1 VFTVQPRHRHNG
13 LRPYAYRLSADVS
26 YIRSSALQ
34 AFITLDHSSDACGTP
49 RPEAAH
55 LTARVEHPGSTER
68 APRLHDAH
76 LRSNARHSE
85 NSRRSLASY
94 PAAVARSKRHR
105 RIEKMEGGSNPEV
118 PSGRRHSVLL
128 SGLFDIK
135 LFQGFEYPVCKQ
147 FMRKTIRMWIGRR
160 HPQLR

>member
-1 VFTVQPRHRHNG
+1 MFRIFVQALCKLSSLLTIPLTLAALRGPKPPIG
-13 LRPYAYRLSADVS
+13 LDV
-26 YIRSSALQ
+26 
-34 AFITLDHSSDACGTP
+34 
-49 RPEAAH
+49 
-55 LTARVEHPGSTER
+55 TARVEHPGSTER

-85 NSRRSLASY
+85 NSRRSFASY

-105 RIEKMEGGSNPEV
+105 RIEKKEGGSNPEV